1 MPSLSPPSTP
11 APTQLPW
18 APAEQGAASCS
29 SSDHHRWAVQAMA
42 SGYSASQLT
51 PFIASA
57 RRVRRSHEVD
67 LLLFSNSESLEL
79 QRLAEQHAVSLV
91 KFLQRPPSSN
101 MPSFSLMLNPVAW
114 RFVLASAL
122 IKVRAPCTLGWLVTD
137 ARDVIFQRHVFRT
150 VPQTWLSNR
159 TTLSLESRAL
169 YDPQKPGMTL
179 PNSGLLNS
187 TLLTLRN
194 L

>member
-1 MPSLSPPSTP
+1 MRIHSREELVVNSFGNPNMPSTSSPPSTP
-11 APTQLPW
+11 TPTQLPW
-18 APAEQGAASCS
+18 APAELLPGAASCS

-57 RRVRRSHEVD
+57 RRVMRSHEVD

-91 KFLQRPPSSN
+91 KFLQRPPRSN

-122 IKVRAPCTLGWLVTD
+122 IKVRTSTEYRGRAVGPSDRAVKLCRNISFVC
-137 ARDVIFQRHVFRT
+137 
-150 VPQTWLSNR
+150 LS
-159 TTLSLESRAL
+159 
-169 YDPQKPGMTL
+169 YV
-179 PNSGLLNS
+179 
-187 TLLTLRN
+187 
-194 L
+194 